1 MNKFAQPSYAFFH
14 LLFLITSFLT
24 HNFFFIKEGLPS
36 LLNSIISHQLSSSS
50 CSKLLS
56 GDGITTSD
64 LTIKGVHGLFG
75 PVSIDAQS
83 ARKSVPAIGDVASA
97 AKNLDEYQF
106 LICSLVPSLPDSNQ
120 SKMELQKYRVA
131 IIAAFAKLVP
141 MLLLKSMRQDY
152 LVQWSKH
159 AKALLEETSD
169 TYLKANSNSNL
180 QIASH
185 KDAFEY
191 FEVPIDEVQVALRA
205 FYDYDV

>member
-1 MNKFAQPSYAFFH
+1 M
-14 LLFLITSFLT
+14 
-24 HNFFFIKEGLPS
+24 PS
-36 LLNSIISHQLSSSS
+36 LLNSIISRQLSSSS

-56 GDGITTSD
+56 GDGITSFD

-75 PVSIDAQS
+75 PVSIDVRS
-83 ARKSVPAIGDVASA
+83 TRKIVPAIGDVASV

-106 LICSLVPSLPDSNQ
+106 LICLLVPSLPDSNP

-131 IIAAFAKLVP
+131 ILAAFAKLVP
-141 MLLLKSMRQDY
+141 LLLLKDIRQDD

-169 TYLKANSNSNL
+169 TYLKTNSNSKM

-185 KDAFEY
+185 KDVFEY
-191 FEVPIDEVQVALRA
+191 FEVPVDRVQVALRA

>member
-1 MNKFAQPSYAFFH
+1 M
-14 LLFLITSFLT
+14 
-24 HNFFFIKEGLPS
+24 
-36 LLNSIISHQLSSSS
+36 HQLSSSS

-64 LTIKGVHGLFG
+64 LTIKGAHGLFG
-75 PVSIDAQS
+75 PVSIDVRS
-83 ARKSVPAIGDVASA
+83 TRKSVPAIGDVTSA

-106 LICSLVPSLPDSNQ
+106 LICSLVPSLPDSNP

-141 MLLLKSMRQDY
+141 MLLLKSMRQDD

-159 AKALLEETSD
+159 AKALLEETAD

-180 QIASH
+180 QITSH
-185 KDAFEY
+185 NDAFEY
-191 FEVPIDEVQVALRA
+191 FEVPVEKVQVALRA
-205 FYDYDV
+205 FYDYDI

>member
-1 MNKFAQPSYAFFH
+1 MH
-14 LLFLITSFLT
+14 
-24 HNFFFIKEGLPS
+24 
-36 LLNSIISHQLSSSS
+36 
-50 CSKLLS
+50 
-56 GDGITTSD
+56 GI
-64 LTIKGVHGLFG
+64 FE
-75 PVSIDAQS
+75 PVSIDARS
-83 ARKSVPAIGDVASA
+83 TKKSVPAVGDVASA

-106 LICSLVPSLPDSNQ
+106 LICSLIPSLPDSNP

-141 MLLLKSMRQDY
+141 MLLLKSMRQDD

-191 FEVPIDEVQVALRA
+191 FEVPVDKVQVALRA

>member
-1 MNKFAQPSYAFFH
+1 
-14 LLFLITSFLT
+14 
-24 HNFFFIKEGLPS
+24 
-36 LLNSIISHQLSSSS
+36 LLNTIISHQLSSSS

-64 LTIKGVHGLFG
+64 LTIKGVHGIFG
-75 PVSIDAQS
+75 AVSIDART

-106 LICSLVPSLPDSNQ
+106 LICALVPSLSDSNPA
-120 SKMELQKYRVA
+120 KMELQKYRVA

-141 MLLLKSMRQDY
+141 LLLMKSMGQDD

-169 TYLKANSNSNL
+169 TYLKTNSNSNL
-180 QIASH
+180 HIASH
-185 KDAFEY
+185 KDSFEY
-191 FEVPIDEVQVALRA
+191 FEVPEDRVQVALRA

>member
-1 MNKFAQPSYAFFH
+1 M
-14 LLFLITSFLT
+14 
-24 HNFFFIKEGLPS
+24 
-36 LLNSIISHQLSSSS
+36 LNSIISHQLTGSS

-64 LTIKGVHGLFG
+64 LTIKGVYGIFG
-75 PVSIDAQS
+75 AASIDARS

-106 LICSLVPSLPDSNQ
+106 LICSLVPSLPDSNP

-131 IIAAFAKLVP
+131 IIAAFVKLVP
-141 MLLLKSMRQDY
+141 LLLKSMQQDDF
-152 LVQWSKH
+152 VQWSKH

-169 TYLKANSNSNL
+169 TYLKANSNSKL

-191 FEVPIDEVQVALRA
+191 FGVPEERIQVALRA
-205 FYDYDV
+205 FYDYGT

>member
-1 MNKFAQPSYAFFH
+1 M
-14 LLFLITSFLT
+14 
-24 HNFFFIKEGLPS
+24 
-36 LLNSIISHQLSSSS
+36 LNSIILHQLSSSS

-56 GDGITTSD
+56 GDGITTFD
-64 LTIKGVHGLFG
+64 LTIKGMHGIFE
-75 PVSIDAQS
+75 PVSIDARS
-83 ARKSVPAIGDVASA
+83 TKKSVPAVGDVASA

-106 LICSLVPSLPDSNQ
+106 LICSLVPSLPDSNP

-141 MLLLKSMRQDY
+141 MLLLKSMRQDD

-185 KDAFEY
+185 KDVFEY
-191 FEVPIDEVQVALRA
+191 FEVPVDKVQVALRA

>member
-1 MNKFAQPSYAFFH
+1 VY
-14 LLFLITSFLT
+14 
-24 HNFFFIKEGLPS
+24 
-36 LLNSIISHQLSSSS
+36 
-50 CSKLLS
+50 
-56 GDGITTSD
+56 GI
-64 LTIKGVHGLFG
+64 FG
-75 PVSIDAQS
+75 AASIDARS

-106 LICSLVPSLPDSNQ
+106 LICSLVPSLPDSNH

-141 MLLLKSMRQDY
+141 MLLLKSIQQDD

-169 TYLKANSNSNL
+169 TYLKANLNSNL

-185 KDAFEY
+185 KDVFEY
-191 FEVPIDEVQVALRA
+191 FEVPVDKIQVALRA
-205 FYDYDV
+205 FYDYEV

>member
-1 MNKFAQPSYAFFH
+1 
-14 LLFLITSFLT
+14 
-24 HNFFFIKEGLPS
+24 
-36 LLNSIISHQLSSSS
+36 LLNTIISHQLSSSS
-50 CSKLLS
+50 CTKLLS

-64 LTIKGVHGLFG
+64 LTIKGVHGIFG
-75 PVSIDAQS
+75 PVSIDARTT
-83 ARKSVPAIGDVASA
+83 RKSVPAIGDVASA

-106 LICSLVPSLPDSNQ
+106 LICSLVPSLPDSNP

-141 MLLLKSMRQDY
+141 LLMMMMKSVRQDD

-191 FEVPIDEVQVALRA
+191 FEVPEDRVQVALRV
-205 FYDYDV
+205 FYDHDV

>member
-1 MNKFAQPSYAFFH
+1 
-14 LLFLITSFLT
+14 
-24 HNFFFIKEGLPS
+24 
-36 LLNSIISHQLSSSS
+36 LLNSIISHQLGGSS

-64 LTIKGVHGLFG
+64 LTIKGVQGIFG
-75 PVSIDAQS
+75 AVSIDARS

-106 LICSLVPSLPDSNQ
+106 LICSLVPSLPDSSL

-131 IIAAFAKLVP
+131 IIAAFTKLVP
-141 MLLLKSMRQDY
+141 LLKSTQQDD
-152 LVQWSKH
+152 LVRWSRH

-169 TYLKANSNSNL
+169 AYFKAKSNSNL

-185 KDAFEY
+185 NEAFVY
-191 FEVPIDEVQVALRA
+191 FEVPEEKIQAALRA
-205 FYDYDV
+205 FYDYDTFYS

>member
-1 MNKFAQPSYAFFH
+1 M
-14 LLFLITSFLT
+14 
-24 HNFFFIKEGLPS
+24 PS
-36 LLNSIISHQLSSSS
+36 LLNSIISRQLSSSS

-56 GDGITTSD
+56 GDGITSFD
-64 LTIKGVHGLFG
+64 LTTKGVHGLFG
-75 PVSIDAQS
+75 PVSIDVRS
-83 ARKSVPAIGDVASA
+83 ARKIVPAIGDVASA

-106 LICSLVPSLPDSNQ
+106 LICSLVPSLPDSNP

-131 IIAAFAKLVP
+131 ILAAFAKLVP
-141 MLLLKSMRQDY
+141 LLLLKDMRQDD

-169 TYLKANSNSNL
+169 TYLKANSNSKM

-185 KDAFEY
+185 KDVFEY
-191 FEVPIDEVQVALRA
+191 FEVPVDRVQVALRA

>member
-1 MNKFAQPSYAFFH
+1 M
-14 LLFLITSFLT
+14 
-24 HNFFFIKEGLPS
+24 
-36 LLNSIISHQLSSSS
+36 LNSIISLQLSRTS

-64 LTIKGVHGLFG
+64 LTIKGVQGIFG
-75 PVSIDAQS
+75 PVSIDVRS
-83 ARKSVPAIGDVASA
+83 ARKSVPAIGNVASA

-106 LICSLVPSLPDSNQ
+106 LICSLVPSLPDSNP

-141 MLLLKSMRQDY
+141 LLLLLKNIRQDD

-169 TYLKANSNSNL
+169 TYLKANSNSKL

-185 KDAFEY
+185 RDAFEY
-191 FEVPIDEVQVALRA
+191 FEVPEDRVQVALRA
-205 FYDYDV
+205 FYDYGA

>member
-1 MNKFAQPSYAFFH
+1 MH
-14 LLFLITSFLT
+14 
-24 HNFFFIKEGLPS
+24 
-36 LLNSIISHQLSSSS
+36 
-50 CSKLLS
+50 
-56 GDGITTSD
+56 GI
-64 LTIKGVHGLFG
+64 FE
-75 PVSIDAQS
+75 PVSIDARS
-83 ARKSVPAIGDVASA
+83 TKKSVPAVGDVASA

-106 LICSLVPSLPDSNQ
+106 LICSLVPSLPDSNP

-141 MLLLKSMRQDY
+141 MLLLLKSMRQDD

-185 KDAFEY
+185 KDVFEY
-191 FEVPIDEVQVALRA
+191 FEVPVDKVQVALRA